1 MNAPEPTTEQITAW
15 RNLLDAFAQ
24 VSASWDAAVAIDRD
38 AGPDEGPTSSV
49 PEPLHA
55 SFARAAAETSDV
67 LTGIAE
73 ALAEHEADGT
83 FAEVARTQRAARDA
97 WSSAHSSSSG

>member
-1 MNAPEPTTEQITAW
+1 MNAPEPTTEQLTAW

-24 VSASWDAAVAIDRD
+24 VSASWDAAVAIDRE
-38 AGPDEGPTSSV
+38 AGPGEGPASSV

-67 LTGIAE
+67 LAGIAD
-73 ALAEHEADGT
+73 ALGDGERAGT
-83 FAEVARTQRAARDA
+83 FAEVDRAQRAARDA
-97 WSSAHSSSSG
+97 WSSAHSSSTG